1 VVLRWAVQRGT
12 AVIPKTTTPARL
24 EENRAL
30 FDFELSEADMQSI
43 TALNKNR
50 FRKKTISEKS

>member
-1 VVLRWAVQRGT
+1 VQRGT